1 MQDGET
7 TEKYLRAYNPGD
19 AFGEL
24 ALLYNAPRAATI
36 RAVTDCH
43 LWALDRGTFSQIVQG
58 ASTKKRERYE
68 EFLSNVPLLEKMDS
82 LERSKIAET
91 LKEMKFIQ
99 GDYVIR
105 EGEQGDSFY
114 IILEGSAI
122 ATKSLQQFLPPQTV
136 KSYGPGDYF
145 GERALLK
152 NEPRAASVIAASST
166 LKVVTLDR
174 NSFYRLL
181 GPLDHLL
188 KIRISTYD
196 VTDCSS

>member
-43 LWALDRGTFSQIVQG
+43 LWALDRGTFSKIVQG

-91 LKEMKFIQ
+91 LKEMKFDH
-99 GDYVIR
+99 GDCVIR

>member
-1 MQDGET
+1 M
-7 TEKYLRAYNPGD
+7 RAYNPGD

-58 ASTKKRERYE
+58 ASTKKREKYE

-91 LKEMKFIQ
+91 LKEMKFIH

-105 EGEQGDSFY
+105 EGEHGDSFY

-122 ATKSLQQFLPPQTV
+122 ATKSLQQFGPPQTV